1 MFSNLSLCRWN
12 ALPRLFFNTRQ
23 PALCT
28 TWTYRQ
34 TTHTGQSSE
43 PSNSFHAYF
52 PVAWPV
58 VAPCFFLRP
67 QRRAW
72 HRLTCR
78 GRNLLYSVNGKW
90 NNFHHKTKKC
100 FAVSTRGEE
109 KESNR
114 IHKQDSI
121 AHGYQRPHS
130 KGGRLRG
137 SKWRTSR
144 CGPVCCEI
152 HRAATCEALL
162 TS

>member
-12 ALPRLFFNTRQ
+12 ALPGLFFLNTRQ

-28 TWTYRQ
+28 AWTYRQ
-34 TTHTGQSSE
+34 RTRTGPSSE
-43 PSNSFHAYF
+43 PSNSFHAYSPF
-52 PVAWPV
+52 AWPV
-58 VAPCFFLRP
+58 VT
-67 QRRAW
+67 
-72 HRLTCR
+72 HRLTCG

-109 KESNR
+109 KESDR

-121 AHGYQRPHS
+121 AHGCQRPHS
-130 KGGRLRG
+130 EKGGKAEG
-137 SKWRTSR
+137 KQTETWR
-144 CGPVCCEI
+144 CGPVCCKI

-162 TS
+162 TP